1 MKNRTWECYNSPW
14 LRLDTTSQSHHQ
26 GDDPSDYLLTLSWH
40 SSDSLIF
47 SIIFWCD
54 KNMQSTKFKTMLFIL
69 KSLFT
74 EIWTRSKYY
83 FFILEVRWRNFI
95 FHNWPHFMLPIPSLN
110 CSICNQLSTKLC
122 NKMHKH
128 KIKYSHKCHVHFW
141 SLYISHICLN
151 TSIIYVMANT
161 DPIYLM
167 FAKAEFN
174 LDILGIKS

>member
-1 MKNRTWECYNSPW
+1 MIRWYFQLFFDVTKTCNQQNLKQCYLSSN
-14 LRLDTTSQSHHQ
+14 H
-26 GDDPSDYLLTLSWH
+26 YLQR
-40 SSDSLIF
+40 F
-47 SIIFWCD
+47 EREQSII
-54 KNMQSTKFKTMLFIL
+54 
-69 KSLFT
+69 
-74 EIWTRSKYY
+74 

-95 FHNWPHFMLPIPSLN
+95 FHNCPHFMLPIPSLN
-110 CSICNQLSTKLC
+110 CSLCNQLSTKLC

-128 KIKYSHKCHVHFW
+128 KIKYSHKCQVHFW